1 MLQQSQQFKAAQ
13 AGASNSG
20 PSPDAMDKEYNNL
33 VNSSQNIPQANVFKN
48 DNQGNGQSNGYQP
61 YNQPAPQAQVMNK
74 GAEDQPMNGPQNTY
88 NTGAQNGMG
97 GAPMA

>member
-48 DNQGNGQSNGYQP
+48 DNQG
-61 YNQPAPQAQVMNK
+61 
-74 GAEDQPMNGPQNTY
+74 
-88 NTGAQNGMG
+88 TG
-97 GAPMA
+97 